1 MKNATPITNK
11 RIPEIGR
18 LLAQFALDFVPDDA
32 DLNDYNGN
40 DFVLLFDSWYEKFIR
55 YVETNNLVTHF
66 EALVLTENMNEL
78 DDLIKEAAIDAA
90 RETILAKV

>member
-11 RIPEIGR
+11 RIPEIGL
-18 LLAQFALDFVPDDA
+18 LLAQFALDFVPEDA
-32 DLNDYNGN
+32 DLNAYNGN

-55 YVETNNLVTHF
+55 YVETNNLVTRF